1 MLWAACT
8 TCFFGFMHLGEVAI
22 PSHSSFD
29 PSYHLILEVLAV
41 NSCESSTFMQLTLK
55 GSKTDSFRRGKDYSR
70 PHWGQVLSGIS
81 NDGLCSDKGEQQ
93 TSSGVPMTR
102 PYFIEKAM
110 EVLSLAAQSFAA
122 QFWVGAAM
130 TGAMVAMKIC

>member
-1 MLWAACT
+1 
-8 TCFFGFMHLGEVAI
+8 
-22 PSHSSFD
+22 
-29 PSYHLILEVLAV
+29 
-41 NSCESSTFMQLTLK
+41 
-55 GSKTDSFRRGKDYSR
+55 
-70 PHWGQVLSGIS
+70 
-81 NDGLCSDKGEQQ
+81 
-93 TSSGVPMTR
+93 MTR